1 MSPTN
6 LRNTKLEHAKNAKYE
21 IDVFLTNG
29 IRLSGRV
36 LAFDDESILITS
48 AKADLEEGILIERH
62 ATSTIQKSVKRD
74 NERNR

>member
-1 MSPTN
+1 MSLTN
-6 LRNTKLEHAKNAKYE
+6 LRNTKLEQAKISKSE

-36 LAFDDESILITS
+36 LEYDDDSILITS